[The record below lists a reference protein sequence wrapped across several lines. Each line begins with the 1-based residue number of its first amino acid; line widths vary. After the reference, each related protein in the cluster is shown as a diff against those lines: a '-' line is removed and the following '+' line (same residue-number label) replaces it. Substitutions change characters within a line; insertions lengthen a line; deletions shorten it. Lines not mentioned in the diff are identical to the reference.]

1 MIGTYRTVQG
11 GEVIEFT
18 LRGERRTAEVMLAT
32 RTGVV
37 LLDLFDGERMAW
49 AQLATLEDLAVF
61 RPDPGETLPDRCAA

>member
-1 MIGTYRTVQG
+1 MTATYQTFRG

-32 RTGVV
+32 RTGTV

-49 AQLATLEDLAVF
+49 AQLALLEDLAVF
-61 RPDPGETLPDRCAA
+61 HPDPGDALPERVAA